1 MKALVIYDDTGRI
14 WTIMYGEEQVPQ
26 GLQCMWVDI
35 PDGARL
41 DHIDMTDAGNPQPVF
56 SYLPESDIGR
66 LQEQVKRLDGQLTE
80 AQLALTERYEANL
93 ALAEEITNTQMAL
106 TEIYEGMEV

>member
-14 WTIMYGEEQVPQ
+14 WTIMYGEERVPQ

-41 DHIDMTDAGNPQPVF
+41 DHIDVTNAGNPQPVF
-56 SYLPESDIGR
+56 AYLPESDIGR
-66 LQEQVKRLDGQLTE
+66 LQEQVVSLGIWISSIYGCGMFCEIIGKRGYNSSSHRRQ
-80 AQLALTERYEANL
+80 
-93 ALAEEITNTQMAL
+93 
-106 TEIYEGMEV
+106 G

>member
-14 WTIMYGEEQVPQ
+14 WTIMYGEERVPQ

-41 DHIDMTDAGNPQPVF
+41 DHIDVTNAGNPQPVF
-56 SYLPESDIGR
+56 VFCNHGYYFLQSAGSSDGFLCNDESC
-66 LQEQVKRLDGQLTE
+66 KRIVG
-80 AQLALTERYEANL
+80 
-93 ALAEEITNTQMAL
+93 
-106 TEIYEGMEV
+106 